1 MASIAQTS
9 FAANASSRMAEHH
22 DKWIN
27 LVCKSFTFLIVP
39 IIKLCHGYHIMNGDN
54 PIPRNIAIAFEVG
67 DRVRIKPEW
76 QDEGDDEF
84 ERIVIEAPADCT
96 RVLVQTIIPGYTHH
110 PVARIEVSMLERVEV
125 GVAY

>member
-1 MASIAQTS
+1 MES
-9 FAANASSRMAEHH
+9 E
-22 DKWIN
+22 
-27 LVCKSFTFLIVP
+27 KSLDVL
-39 IIKLCHGYHIMNGDN
+39 K
-54 PIPRNIAIAFEVG
+54 AG

-96 RVLVQTIIPGYTHH
+96 RVLVQTIIPGYTHN
-110 PVARIEVSMLERVEV
+110 PVARIETFMLERVEV

>member
-1 MASIAQTS
+1 MES
-9 FAANASSRMAEHH
+9 E
-22 DKWIN
+22 
-27 LVCKSFTFLIVP
+27 KSLDVL
-39 IIKLCHGYHIMNGDN
+39 K
-54 PIPRNIAIAFEVG
+54 AG

-96 RVLVQTIIPGYTHH
+96 RVLVQTIIPGYTHN
-110 PVARIEVSMLERVEV
+110 PVARIEASMLERVGT